1 MPMRQ
6 KPTEYESRQL
16 PPQPGVTAKTP
27 GIAVLLSMIFP
38 GAGHFYANK
47 TASGVVIIF
56 AMVLIW
62 IGAMKSSYK
71 AAIDFNR
78 RNGFEMK

>member
-1 MPMRQ
+1 MPIRQ
-6 KPTEYESRQL
+6 GPTEYESRQP

-38 GAGHFYANK
+38 GGTLLREQNGIGRRDH
-47 TASGVVIIF
+47 F